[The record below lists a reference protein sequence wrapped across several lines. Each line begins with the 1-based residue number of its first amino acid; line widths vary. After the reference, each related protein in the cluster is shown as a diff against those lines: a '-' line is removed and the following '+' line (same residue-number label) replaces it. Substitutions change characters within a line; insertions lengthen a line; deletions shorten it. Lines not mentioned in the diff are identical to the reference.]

1 MPQASARSKLM
12 SMIDTSFLARLR
24 APRLALSIA
33 VMTSALV
40 AAGQPAWAQANLFG
54 GGQQQSSPTQQQQA
68 QMSLRLQQIE
78 QQLRQL
84 TGQIEQLT
92 FQNQQLQD
100 QMRRMQQDYEFRLQ
114 ELETNK
120 RPQKRSDATPPG
132 NAPATTPPAD
142 AIPTDTATAP
152 TLEDLPRA
160 APNQQAALG
169 GADAAALG
177 APPAVLGQIPADDPL
192 GAALSGQGPLD
203 LRPGGAPAAGGD
215 ELPPGVDAR
224 VAALPA
230 VPNPR
235 AEYDA
240 AYGYVLSGEWQL
252 AQVSFEQ
259 FIANHPTDRRVGSAM
274 YWLGESHAARRQFRE
289 AADAY
294 LKAYTQY
301 PDDPKAPDSL
311 FKLGVTLGN
320 LGERQAACATYGELL
335 EKYPRASRALRERAA
350 AERQRAR
357 CG

>member
-1 MPQASARSKLM
+1 MRMFEAH
-12 SMIDTSFLARLR
+12 
-24 APRLALSIA
+24 RLAPLVGRRLGATLAVLIA
-33 VMTSALV
+33 TGV
-40 AAGQPAWAQANLFG
+40 AAPAMAQVNIFGG
-54 GGQQQSSPTQQQQA
+54 GGQQSSPSQQQQA

-78 QQLRQL
+78 QQLRQM
-84 TGQIEQLT
+84 TGQVEQLT

-120 RPQKRSDATPPG
+120 KPQKRSDA
-132 NAPATTPPAD
+132 APAAPANQASTNQPSTHAGPAD
-142 AIPTDTATAP
+142 APPVDSADAP
-152 TLEDLPRA
+152 SLDDLPRA

-169 GADAAALG
+169 DVDAAALG
-177 APPAVLGQIPADDPL
+177 APPAVLGQIPATDDPI
-192 GAALSGQGPLD
+192 GASLSGTGPLD
-203 LRPGGAPAAGGD
+203 LRPGGKAAAPGQD
-215 ELPPGVDAR
+215 LPPGVDPKL
-224 VAALPA
+224 AALPA

-252 AQVSFEQ
+252 AQASFQ
-259 FIANHPTDRRVGSAM
+259 RFIENHPTDRRVGSAM
-274 YWLGESHAARRQFRE
+274 YWLGEAFSARRQFRE

-294 LKAYTQY
+294 LKSYTQY

-335 EKYPRASRALRERAA
+335 DKYPRASKALRDRAVG
-350 AERQRAR
+350 ERQRAR
-357 CG
+357 CA

>member
-1 MPQASARSKLM
+1 MRMFDASLLAPARGRRLCA
-12 SMIDTSFLARLR
+12 TLAFVV
-24 APRLALSIA
+24 A
-33 VMTSALV
+33 TSAAMPTV
-40 AAGQPAWAQANLFG
+40 AQVNIFG
-54 GGQQQSSPTQQQQA
+54 GGGQQSSPTQQQQA

-84 TGQIEQLT
+84 TGQVEQLT

-120 RPQKRSDATPPG
+120 KPQKRSDAVPAVPGTPTT
-132 NAPATTPPAD
+132 NTDATPPAD
-142 AIPTDTATAP
+142 IAAAP
-152 TLEDLPRA
+152 SLEDLPRA

-169 GADAAALG
+169 DADAAALG
-177 APPAVLGQIPADDPL
+177 APPGVLGQIPSIDDPI
-192 GAALSGQGPLD
+192 GASLNGAGPLD
-203 LRPGGAPAAGGD
+203 LRPGGNAAGPGND
-215 ELPPGVDAR
+215 LPPGVDPK

-252 AQVSFEQ
+252 AQVSFQ
-259 FIANHPTDRRVGSAM
+259 RFIENHPTDRRVGSAM
-274 YWLGESHAARRQFRE
+274 YWLGEAYAARRQFRE

-294 LKAYTQY
+294 LKSYTQY

-335 EKYPRASRALRERAA
+335 EKYPRASKALRDRASG
-350 AERQRAR
+350 ERQRAR

>member
-1 MPQASARSKLM
+1 MRMFDASLLASAR
-12 SMIDTSFLARLR
+12 ARSLGT
-24 APRLALSIA
+24 ALS
-33 VMTSALV
+33 VLV
-40 AAGQPAWAQANLFG
+40 ASAGLSGPATAQVNIFGNG
-54 GGQQQSSPTQQQQA
+54 GGQQSSPTQQQQA
-68 QMSLRLQQIE
+68 QTSLRLQQIE

-100 QMRRMQQDYEFRLQ
+100 QLRRMQQDYEFRLQ

-120 RPQKRSDATPPG
+120 RPQKRSETAPDA
-132 NAPATTPPAD
+132 APAPSVAASAPPVDD
-142 AIPTDTATAP
+142 AASDSAAITPTDAP
-152 TLEDLPRA
+152 SLDDLPRA

-177 APPAVLGQIPADDPL
+177 APPAVLGQIPATEDPI
-192 GAALSGQGPLD
+192 GASLNGTGPLD
-203 LRPGGAPAAGGD
+203 LRPGGRAA
-215 ELPPGVDAR
+215 EPSAAVPPGIDPKL
-224 VAALPA
+224 AAIPA

-240 AYGYVLSGEWQL
+240 AYGYVLSGEWPL
-252 AQVSFEQ
+252 AQASFER

-294 LKAYTQY
+294 LKSYTQY

-320 LGERQAACATYGELL
+320 LGERQAACATYSELL
-335 EKYPRASRALRERAA
+335 EKYPRASRALRDRAS

>member
-1 MPQASARSKLM
+1 LGATL
-12 SMIDTSFLARLR
+12 
-24 APRLALSIA
+24 A
-33 VMTSALV
+33 VMILASGVLPAST
-40 AAGQPAWAQANLFG
+40 AAQVNIFG
-54 GGQQQSSPTQQQQA
+54 GGEQQSSATQQQQA
-68 QMSLRLQQIE
+68 QISLRLQQIE

-84 TGQIEQLT
+84 TGQVEQLT

-120 RPQKRSDATPPG
+120 KPQKRSDAGPSAPP
-132 NAPATTPPAD
+132 PATEPPTEA
-142 AIPTDTATAP
+142 AAAP
-152 TLEDLPRA
+152 TLDDLPRA

-169 GADAAALG
+169 ETDLAVLGAPPATLG
-177 APPAVLGQIPADDPL
+177 APPAVLGQIPATDDPI
-192 GAALSGQGPLD
+192 GASLNGAGPLD
-203 LRPGGAPAAGGD
+203 LRPGGAGAASGTD
-215 ELPPGVDAR
+215 VPPGIDPKL
-224 VAALPA
+224 AALPA

-240 AYGYVLSGEWQL
+240 AYGYVLSGEWPL
-252 AQVSFEQ
+252 AQASFER

-274 YWLGESHAARRQFRE
+274 YWLGEAFSARRQFRE

-294 LKAYTQY
+294 LKSYTQY

-335 EKYPRASRALRERAA
+335 DKYPRASKALRDRATT
-350 AERQRAR
+350 ERQRAR